1 MKKIVLI
8 CICFMVYIP
17 YHFSQSAGNL
27 QFNRV
32 ILVGA
37 SADTVPVGKI
47 WKIESVLSS
56 NQLAPGLPAN
66 NVAQEK
72 TNILQIKIN
81 TNVIAIS
88 AWLENVYSSYR
99 GHSAFGQITELP
111 IWLPAGTSVE
121 NASNATYISILEFNI
136 IP

>member
-1 MKKIVLI
+1 
-8 CICFMVYIP
+8 MVYIP

-81 TNVIAIS
+81 NNVIAIA